1 MRSRRTTFSLATE
14 YTNLGINE
22 RRVLSMPFEKLA
34 YHIQSA
40 TTLKTVKSLLD
51 RLENRFVLSQSSNL
65 SGSENLDHL
74 LKHLVSPNRR
84 ASSSSKTTR
93 RRTQIKKEHKSQK
106 TQKLSRYAV
115 RVVLCAYMILGN
127 PDAVFSDQGERESQL
142 ADSAAIFVRELE
154 LLIEIILSGPNTSSS
169 TKPHSFRSQLVA
181 FDAAWHSYLYQFV
194 VWKVKDARSLED
206 DLVRAACQLELSMM
220 QTCKFTSDGKL
231 GILTHDTK
239 AIQKQVNNSSIHSH
253 CFLPFLLLMF
263 VYHIK
268 VYSKTAWFTVSS
280 LLS

>member
-1 MRSRRTTFSLATE
+1 MRTKRTTFNLATE
-14 YTNLGINE
+14 YVNLGINE
-22 RRVLSMPFEKLA
+22 RCALAMPFEKLA
-34 YHIQSA
+34 YLIQSA

-84 ASSSSKTTR
+84 ASSSSKATR
-93 RRTQIKKEHKSQK
+93 RRTQIKEYKSQK
-106 TQKLSRYAV
+106 TEKLSRYAV

-142 ADSAAIFVRELE
+142 AESAAIFVRELE
-154 LLIEIILSGPNTSSS
+154 LLIEIILSGSKISSS
-169 TKPHSFRSQLVA
+169 IKPHSFRSQLAA

-194 VWKVKDARSLED
+194 VWKVKDAKSLED

-239 AIQKQVNNSSIHSH
+239 AIQKQVNKSSTHSQ
-253 CFLPFLLLMF
+253 CSLFSF
-263 VYHIK
+263 VDVCNISY
-268 VYSKTAWFTVSS
+268 
-280 LLS
+280 